1 MSTKRIRDNTM
12 VSVVSVKQVNK
23 LGQGIHLPYSILI

>member
-12 VSVVSVKQVNK
+12 ASAVSVKQVNK
-23 LGQGIHLPYSILI
+23 LGQGIHPALFYF